1 MRSTLSVLAVNVARA
16 KGRPWY
22 VVMTSAFMLVAMLV
36 AVLISAKVDPRPVI
50 AYVGPVDSSSPV
62 AAAVRAGAFGE
73 DAEAAIGGM
82 FRVEFVEEA
91 PRVSQLMRNRFDAIV
106 IDAGGEKP
114 DVVTVRGDAFRD
126 RLEAALIG
134 SAVDAEPPAAPRGVG
149 ATIVGYLVMF
159 MLISGSTYMN
169 FFTDDKRGGTFR
181 RVATSPPGLP
191 SYLTGQLLF
200 NGAML
205 YVPAMV
211 MLAVL
216 KIVLG
221 MDIGFSFGEYGLL
234 LALLTALSTAF
245 GFFVAATV
253 EDPDDGMAVA
263 AAAII
268 VTSLLAGAFF
278 AFEHEDAFMK
288 VLTGLLPQ
296 KSLLAAAET
305 LERGLPA
312 TETVGQL
319 VGPVAHV
326 VGASLLLV
334 AGGWA
339 VSRRRF
345 RAGAY

>member
-1 MRSTLSVLAVNVARA
+1 MRATLSVLAVNAVRA

-22 VVMTSAFMLVAMLV
+22 VVMTSSFMLVAMLV

-50 AYVGPVDSSSPV
+50 AYVGEGDSSSP
-62 AAAVRAGAFGE
+62 AAVSAGVLGDGSE
-73 DAEAAIGGM
+73 TVIGGM

-91 PRVSQLMRNRFDAIV
+91 PPVSQLMRNRFDAVV
-106 IDAGGEKP
+106 IDRGGEKP
-114 DVVTVRGDAFRD
+114 DIVTVKGAAFRG
-126 RLEAALIG
+126 RLEAALAG
-134 SAVDAEPPAAPRGVG
+134 PAADVELPAAPRGVG

-191 SYLTGQLLF
+191 SYLAGQLLF

-205 YVPAMV
+205 FVPAMI

-216 KIVLG
+216 RTVFG
-221 MDIGFSFGEYGLL
+221 MEIGFSLGEYSLL

-245 GFFVAATV
+245 GFFIAATV

-288 VLTGLLPQ
+288 VLTGMLPQ
-296 KSLLAAAET
+296 KSLLAAAEI
-305 LERGLPA
+305 LERGLPGA
-312 TETVGQL
+312 ETAAQL

-326 VGASLLLV
+326 VGAALLLV
-334 AGGWA
+334 AGGWF
-339 VSRRRF
+339 VCRRRF